1 MADTPW
7 NTALNLLARR
17 EYSRAELA
25 RKLEQRFPDQPES
38 IADVLERLSEQGLQ
52 DDQRFAEAFFR
63 SQLGRNRG
71 PNRMRHEARQKGI
84 GEAIEAELAT
94 ADVDWFD
101 LALDA
106 ARRKLGRDDP
116 ADVKVQA
123 RLSRFLAYRGF
134 DGDCIGRVLS
144 QLRSSGATDEFESFD

>member
-25 RKLEQRFPDQPES
+25 RKLEQRFPDQPDK

-63 SQLGRNRG
+63 SQLGRHRG
-71 PNRMRHEARQKGI
+71 PIRMRHEARQKGI
-84 GEAIEAELAT
+84 SESIETELAN

-116 ADVKVQA
+116 GDVKVQA

-134 DGDCIGRVLS
+134 DGDCIGRVLA
-144 QLRSSGATDEFESFD
+144 QLRSGQTDAAFESFD